1 MEYLFVY
8 GLFRDSGKRVL
19 GECTYCGRASINGK
33 LYKVNEFYPGYV
45 IDKKSK
51 VYGDIYLVDPNNLE
65 NSITSIENLINDK
78 KNLEWR
84 SYSEAS
90 SKGAP
95 EAVLGKNNYLRFLTE
110 FVVDPE
116 NVLLLKDNYKLKNER
131 IVLFNV

>member
-51 VYGDIYLVDPNNLE
+51 VYGDIYLVDPNNFSSMDE
-65 NSITSIENLINDK
+65 YEGDEYIRTKVISSTDIECWVYQYKYDVANFEEI
-78 KNLEWR
+78 
-84 SYSEAS
+84 
-90 SKGAP
+90 KG
-95 EAVLGKNNYLRFLTE
+95 GDWMLR
-110 FVVDPE
+110 
-116 NVLLLKDNYKLKNER
+116 
-131 IVLFNV
+131 